1 MKQLLTLSMIPV
13 ITLLSACGGGSS
25 DSVQEV
31 TTPAPSPQN
40 TAPIADAGDNQ
51 QTLLGNT
58 VQLSGEDSSDAD
70 GDALTFQWRV
80 INKPDAS
87 NYTLPDTDNETFD
100 FTPDSLGVFELGLI
114 VNDGVLDSSEDTV
127 MVTVNE
133 ATGENNAPV
142 ATITLGSNVVVVGDY
157 VQLDGSKSS
166 DADGDSLTFSWS
178 ISALPSNSL
187 ATLKANNQSN
197 TEFNADIAGRFEL
210 TLIVNDGALDSAPNT
225 VIIDA
230 DNDNIDI
237 TNKIFGNT
245 AGSCINYV
253 GSYFSNVNDIQRAR
267 GFTGDIV
274 VSSNATHCQI
284 NSNTVPNHDFND
296 NSASFANQM
305 SELDTSF
312 NIPITPTPDPTPQ
325 TLGIGTTEAIL
336 LNGVT
341 IDILPA
347 ACYGVGNEPLGR
359 EKIGCG
365 PSDNDHPWRYDPM
378 SPLNTF
384 GTDQHN
390 AHTQSSGKYH
400 YHGNPVAMFSQECTD
415 KPSAVIGFAA
425 DGYPIFGSC
434 YQDPESGQILK
445 ATSSF
450 VLKNNGGAR
459 QDVAGY
465 QTPSAGTG
473 VIASN
478 NYDGQF
484 RGDWEY
490 QSGAGVLDE
499 CNGMTINGQYG
510 YYVTDQFPWVI
521 NCFKGNVDA
530 SFSGESSSLERRMHT
545 HEDGETHSH

>member
-1 MKQLLTLSMIPV
+1 MKQILQLSV
-13 ITLLSACGGGSS
+13 LSVAISLAACGGGSS
-25 DSVQEV
+25 ESEQV
-31 TTPAPSPQN
+31 TTPVQPTSPNAAP
-40 TAPIADAGDNQ
+40 TANAGDDRQ
-51 QTLLGNT
+51 IIIGNAT
-58 VQLSGEDSSDAD
+58 QLSGENSSDPD
-70 GDALTFQWRV
+70 GDTLTYQWR
-80 INKPDAS
+80 IISKPDAS
-87 NYTLPDTDNETFD
+87 NYSLASSTEVAFD
-100 FTPDSLGVFELGLI
+100 FVADIVGTFEFGLV
-114 VNDGVLDSSEDTV
+114 VNDGTIDSSEDSIV
-127 MVTVNE
+127 ITVN
-133 ATGENNAPV
+133 AASGENTAPT
-142 ATITLGSNVVVVGDY
+142 ATISIDSNTVVVGDY
-157 VQLDGSKSS
+157 VNVDGSQST
-166 DADGDSLTFSWS
+166 DAEGDNLTFNWTLS
-178 ISALPSNSL
+178 SAPSNSN
-187 ATLKANNQSN
+187 ATLTNSAQST

-210 TLIVNDGALDSAPNT
+210 TLIVNDGTQDSVPAT

-237 TNKIFGNT
+237 TNKIFGNM

-274 VSSNATHCQI
+274 VSSTATHCQI
-284 NSNTVPNHDFND
+284 RSNTVPNHDFND
-296 NSASFANQM
+296 NSASFATPM

-347 ACYGVGNEPLGR
+347 ACYGVGSEPLGR

-365 PSDNDHPWRYDPM
+365 PSENDHPWRYDPM

-384 GTDQHN
+384 GTDANN

-400 YHGNPVAMFSQECTD
+400 YHGNPVAMFNQECTD
-415 KPSAVIGFAA
+415 KPSAAIGFAA
-425 DGYPIFGSC
+425 DGYPIYGSC
-434 YQDPESGQILK
+434 YEHPETGEIVK
-445 ATSSF
+445 ATSSY
-450 VLKNNGGAR
+450 VLKNNGGTR
-459 QDVAGY
+459 QAVAGY
-465 QTPSAGTG
+465 QTPTAGVG
-473 VIASN
+473 GIISS

-490 QSGAGVLDE
+490 QSDAGVLDE

-530 SFSGESSSLERRMHT
+530 SFSGETSSLERRMHT